1 MNLIKRKKTDSP
13 VYVDE
18 AQWDV
23 LAIFTHIEAH
33 PDTPQSRRVEAILE
47 LLSCLRDDVGVAE
60 KLRVRTGLRNCLRRY
75 RWESY
80 IERALEG
87 FREIRVI
94 ANRENL
100 SADDAW
106 EYEAVR
112 VLLDL
117 VPYLGNPPRIRRCA
131 ECPRWIFAAK
141 RNTNKWC
148 GSVCRQRH
156 YDRDPETRA
165 KKLEAMRKRY
175 ATEKERDRKRKISVG
190 FREQPAKRRK
200 AGTP

>member
-1 MNLIKRKKTDSP
+1 MSVIKRKKKVSP
-13 VYVDE
+13 VFVDE

-23 LAIFTHIEAH
+23 LAIFTRLEAH
-33 PDTPQSRRVEAILE
+33 PDMLQSRRVEAILK
-47 LLSCLRDDVGVAE
+47 LLSCLRDDVGIAE
-60 KLRVRTGLRNCLRRY
+60 KLRVRTGLRNCLSRY

-100 SADDAW
+100 SADDVW

-156 YDRDPETRA
+156 YDRDPETKA

-190 FREQPAKRRK
+190 FRGKPAKRRN